1 MTDTGL
7 FGSMYATPGGVDPGA
22 VMAGIVQNRNN
33 PPSMYATPGGVD
45 PLQIMMGI
53 VQAQQQQAPPTGGQV
68 GTQPNYNG
76 SLYWNPQTMAQDPLL
91 TIINFVKNRQG
102 YGAPPPTQL
111 PLWAMGGAQ
120 PGGGHGPMGPPAPY
134 YQPPKQAPM
143 GPQGPPQAP
152 AWASNPWGSLNG
164 GPWG

>member
-7 FGSMYATPGGVDPGA
+7 FGSMYATPGGVDPLA
-22 VMAGIVQNRNN
+22 IMRGIVENRNN

-53 VQAQQQQAPPTGGQV
+53 VQQQQPQTPPPVGGQV

-76 SLYWNPQTMAQDPLL
+76 SLYFNPQSGLPDPLR
-91 TIINFVKNRQG
+91 TMMDIIKNHQNG
-102 YGAPPPTQL
+102 TSSQPTQL
-111 PLWAMGGAQ
+111 PIWARGGAQ

-152 AWASNPWGSLNG
+152 AWNNPWGSLNG
-164 GPWG
+164 GWG

>member
-7 FGSMYATPGGVDPGA
+7 FGSMYATPGGVDPSA
-22 VMAGIVQNRNN
+22 VMRGIVENRNN

-76 SLYWNPQTMAQDPLL
+76 SLYWNPQTMAQDPLRVMMD
-91 TIINFVKNRQG
+91 IVKNRK
-102 YGAPPPTQL
+102 GAPTQP
-111 PLWAMGGAQ
+111 PLWAK
-120 PGGGHGPMGPPAPY
+120 GGGHGPMGPPMPY

-152 AWASNPWGSLNG
+152 AWDNPWGSLNG